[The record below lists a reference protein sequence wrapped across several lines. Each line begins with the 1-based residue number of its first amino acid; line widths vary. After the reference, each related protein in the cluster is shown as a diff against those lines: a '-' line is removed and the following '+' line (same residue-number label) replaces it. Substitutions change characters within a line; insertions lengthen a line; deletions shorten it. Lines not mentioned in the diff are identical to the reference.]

1 MRLTFWQGL
10 KNCFRKGYY
19 RFVQFWGAHMFC
31 WYKFA
36 NGRADV
42 PTFTM
47 IIMMQFSFTNLRP
60 NSPNFLN
67 WSMTNKS
74 HLWDWVVTKHT
85 SLWQS
90 FLKFIVSGLNFCN
103 IDFCQMTSIVF
114 CCLVRLS
121 KTYSISG
128 HMYIALTLC
137 YWITPVSKQ
146 LFLRHLSY
154 MCCIKIQIQIK
165 EIRMK

>member
-1 MRLTFWQGL
+1 MHLTFWQGL

-85 SLWQS
+85 SLWEF
-90 FLKFIVSGLNFCN
+90 FLKFNVLGLNFCN
-103 IDFCQMTSIVF
+103 YRFLPNNPNRIL
-114 CCLVRLS
+114 LVGKAVKNLFNFRPHALS
-121 KTYSISG
+121 NEV
-128 HMYIALTLC
+128 HMFIALTLC
-137 YWITPVSKQ
+137 EWITP
-146 LFLRHLSY
+146 
-154 MCCIKIQIQIK
+154 
-165 EIRMK
+165 